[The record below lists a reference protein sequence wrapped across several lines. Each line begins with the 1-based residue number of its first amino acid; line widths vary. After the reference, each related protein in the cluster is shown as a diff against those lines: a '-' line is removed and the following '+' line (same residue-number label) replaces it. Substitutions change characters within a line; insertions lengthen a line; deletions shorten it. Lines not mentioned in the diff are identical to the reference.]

1 MNILIVAFAVVR
13 VLLVSTMLSL
23 IPAIGIH
30 YSVLRV
36 FDYNLD
42 LLGLLVFFLTV
53 LSSIFLIKPILSDD

>member
-1 MNILIVAFAVVR
+1 MNIFLVIAAVVK
-13 VLLVSTMLSL
+13 VLLLSTLLSL

-53 LSSIFLIKPILSDD
+53 LSSIFLIKPLLSDD